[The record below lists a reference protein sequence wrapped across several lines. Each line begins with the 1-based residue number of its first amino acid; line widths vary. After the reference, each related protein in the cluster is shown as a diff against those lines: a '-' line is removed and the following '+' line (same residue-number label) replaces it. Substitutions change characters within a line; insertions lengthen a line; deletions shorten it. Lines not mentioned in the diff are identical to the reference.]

1 MEQSGNKNQQV
12 TVYIDYTCVAIS
24 FMHNVESYKNL
35 VIELYHSYI
44 YIYHS
49 CITFMLLHI

>member
-35 VIELYHSYI
+35 VIEIQRIMSI
-44 YIYHS
+44 
-49 CITFMLLHI
+49 IT